1 MNYLRNLQMKELQD
15 LLRESVVTVKF
26 KKINGDERILKC
38 TLKSEYIPESTSEKT
53 KKVNDKVYSVWSI
66 DDNGWRSFR
75 KDSIISYDAN

>member
-1 MNYLRNLQMKELQD
+1 MKELQD